1 MPTDFATAMRRALAE
16 TRAGNLGKATRTIKM
31 ALTGG
36 QKRQEPAQ
44 PKPNKPGH
52 RIVPSAEEAEIVPSR
67 MAATPRKSLRTV
79 VAGLHKPR
87 TGGPEA
93 GFDQPP
99 KPSSIP
105 EGALYEW
112 RNFGCSAGAR
122 DYRLYVPASLAGRA
136 QGLVIMLHGCTQS
149 PDDFATGT
157 RMNEMAERHRLVIAY
172 PCQTKANNPASCWNW
187 FQSGD
192 QARDAGEPAILA
204 GITRELMQEF
214 HIDGARVM
222 AAGLSAGGAMAAIL
236 GQSYPDLFP
245 VIGVHSGLPAGAAH
259 DAVSAFAAMG
269 GKAKTV
275 AAAQIPDGV
284 RTIVF
289 HGTADATVHPSN
301 GAQVIANA
309 RNGRTGVAT
318 VTQAG
323 VPNGHS
329 FSRSIVTGPNGC
341 PTSEYWQIERSG
353 HAWSGG
359 APDGTYTDPAGP
371 DASSEMV
378 RFLLA
383 PFTSAAR

>member
-16 TRAGNLGKATRTIKM
+16 TRAGNLGQATRTIKI
-31 ALTGG
+31 ALTDG
-36 QKRQEPAQ
+36 QKRRDPAQ
-44 PKPNKPGH
+44 PKPTKPGP
-52 RIVPSAEEAEIVPSR
+52 RIDPSAEEAEIVPPR
-67 MAATPRKSLRTV
+67 RAATARESLRTV
-79 VAGLHKPR
+79 IAGLRKPR
-87 TGGPEA
+87 PGAPEA
-93 GFDQPP
+93 DLGQPSR
-99 KPSSIP
+99 PSSTP

-112 RNFGCSAGAR
+112 RNFGCSAGTR

-172 PCQTKANNPASCWNW
+172 PFQTKTNNPASCWNW
-187 FQSGD
+187 FQPGD

-204 GITRELMQEF
+204 GITRALMQEF
-214 HIDGARVM
+214 TIDSARVM
-222 AAGLSAGGAMAAIL
+222 AVGLSAGGAMAAIL
-236 GQSYPDLFP
+236 GQSYADLFP
-245 VIGVHSGLPAGAAH
+245 TIGVHSGLPAGAAH
-259 DAVSAFAAMG
+259 DAVSAFAAMR

-275 AAAQIPDGV
+275 AAMQIPDGV
-284 RTIVF
+284 RIIVF

-309 RNGRTGVAT
+309 RNGRAGVAT

-323 VPNGHS
+323 VPHGHS
-329 FSRSIVTGPNGC
+329 YSRSIVTGPNGC
-341 PTSEYWQIERSG
+341 PTSEYWQIDGSG

-359 APDGTYTDPAGP
+359 APGGTYTDPAGP